1 MTRVENTGVAKTTA
15 MSAWW
20 EESRATL
27 ILGVP
32 LIGAQLAQMAINA
45 TDALMIGWLGA
56 TELAASVLALQLFF
70 LTWLAGL
77 GLLQAVMPL
86 ASRAEGKGDVRS
98 VRRASR
104 MGLWISFIYTT
115 LAMVVLW
122 NGESILLALGQEQK
136 VSAIAASYLRIVQWS
151 MYPSLFVMALRS
163 FLTSIERSQIVL
175 WATVV
180 SALLN
185 GALDY
190 VLVFGYYGFPK
201 LGILGAGIASVGT
214 AFASCVILIAYV
226 LWEEKSQKYEVF
238 VRFWRADWP
247 AFFEILRLGWP
258 ISLMLVA
265 EVGLFAAAALM
276 MGWIGTLELAAHG
289 IAGQLSGIAFMIPLG
304 FANAAVVR
312 VGMALGRNEVDG
324 ITRAAWV
331 AIIWAIIIG
340 ILGAILFLAI
350 PEVLLGFYLDSS
362 NPDALEVIRIGV
374 PLVLIAAIYMVVD
387 GIQVVA
393 GGVLRGLSDTRVPMV
408 IAIVGYWVIGVPLSY
423 VMAFVFDW
431 GPAGIWVGLASGLF
445 VTGILLLI
453 RFHYRD
459 RLGLVRLG

>member
-1 MTRVENTGVAKTTA
+1 MTRVEDTGVAKTTA

-27 ILGVP
+27 ILGLP

-56 TELAASVLALQLFF
+56 IELAASVLALQLFF
-70 LTWLAGL
+70 FIWLAGL
-77 GLLQAVMPL
+77 GFLQAVMPL

-122 NGESILLALGQEQK
+122 NGESLLLALGQEPE

-175 WATVV
+175 WATVA

-185 GALDY
+185 AALDY
-190 VLVFGYYGFPK
+190 VLIFGYYGFPK

-265 EVGLFAAAALM
+265 EIGLFAAATLM

-289 IAGQLSGIAFMIPLG
+289 IAMQLSGIAFMIPLG

-312 VGMALGRNEVDG
+312 VGIAAGRNDVGG

-350 PEVLLGFYLDSS
+350 PEVLLAFYLDSS
-362 NPDALEVIRIGV
+362 NPDAPAVIRIGV
-374 PLVLIAAIYMVVD
+374 PLVLIAAIYMIVD
-387 GIQVVA
+387 GVQVVA
-393 GGVLRGLSDTRVPMV
+393 GGVLRGLSDTRMPMV
-408 IAIVGYWVIGVPLSY
+408 IAIVGYWFIGMPLSY
-423 VMAFVFDW
+423 VMTFVFDW
-431 GPAGIWVGLASGLF
+431 GPAGIWVGLATGLF

-453 RFHYRD
+453 RFQYRD
-459 RLGLVRLG
+459 QLGLVRLG

>member
-1 MTRVENTGVAKTTA
+1 MTRVESTSVAKTTA

-20 EESRATL
+20 GESKATL
-27 ILGVP
+27 MLGLP

-77 GLLQAVMPL
+77 GFLQAVMPL
-86 ASRAEGKGDVRS
+86 ASRAEGKGDIRN

-104 MGLWISFIYTT
+104 MGLWISLIYTSI
-115 LAMVVLW
+115 AMVVLW
-122 NGESILLALGQEQK
+122 NGESILLALGQKPE
-136 VSAIAASYLRIVQWS
+136 VAEIAASYLRIVQWS

-180 SALLN
+180 SAIVN
-185 GALDY
+185 AALDY
-190 VLVFGYYGFPK
+190 VLIFGYYGFPK
-201 LGILGAGIASVGT
+201 LGILGAGIASVAT
-214 AFASCVILIAYV
+214 ALAACLILIAYV
-226 LWEEKSQKYEVF
+226 LWEEKSRRYELF

-247 AFFEILRLGWP
+247 AFAEILRLGWP

-265 EVGLFAAAALM
+265 EVGLFSAAALM

-289 IAGQLSGIAFMIPLG
+289 IAVQLSGIAFMIPLG

-312 VGMALGRNEVDG
+312 VGIALGRNDVDG

-331 AIIWAIIIG
+331 AIIWAILIG
-340 ILGAILFLAI
+340 ILGAVLFVAI
-350 PEVLLGFYLDSS
+350 PEVLLGLYLDAS
-362 NPDALEVIRIGV
+362 NPDAADVIRIGV

-408 IAIVGYWVIGVPLSY
+408 IAVVGYWFIGVPLSY
-423 VMAFVFDW
+423 VMAFTFDW
-431 GPAGIWVGLASGLF
+431 GPEGIWVGLAMGLF

-453 RFHYRD
+453 RFQCRD
-459 RLGLVRLG
+459 KLGLVRLG

>member
-1 MTRVENTGVAKTTA
+1 MTRVEYTSVAKPTG

-20 EESRATL
+20 GESNATL
-27 ILGVP
+27 LLGLP

-70 LTWLAGL
+70 LMWLGGL
-77 GLLQAVMPL
+77 GFLQAVMPL
-86 ASRAEGKGDVRS
+86 ASRAEGKGDTRN

-104 MGLWISFIYTT
+104 MGLWVALIYTT
-115 LAMVVLW
+115 LAMFVLW
-122 NGESILLALGQEQK
+122 HGESILLALGQDPE
-136 VSAIAASYLRIVQWS
+136 VSAIAAEYLRVMQWS
-151 MYPSLFVMALRS
+151 MYPSLFVAALRS

-180 SALLN
+180 GAVINAL
-185 GALDY
+185 LDY
-190 VLVFGYYGFPK
+190 VLIFGYWGFPQ
-201 LGILGAGIASVGT
+201 LGILGAGIASVLT

-226 LWEEKSQKYEVF
+226 FSEEKSRKYEVF

-289 IAGQLSGIAFMIPLG
+289 IAVQLSGIAFMIPLG
-304 FANAAVVR
+304 LSSAAVVR
-312 VGMALGRNEVDG
+312 VGIATGRSDPDG

-331 AIIWAIIIG
+331 ALIWAIIMG
-340 ILGAILFLAI
+340 VLGAILFVAFPDTLIA
-350 PEVLLGFYLDSS
+350 FYLDSA
-362 NPDALEVIRIGV
+362 NPDAADVIRLGV
-374 PLVLIAAIYMVVD
+374 PLVFIAAVYMVVD

-393 GGVLRGLSDTRVPMV
+393 GGVLRGLSDTRIPMV
-408 IAIVGYWVIGVPLSY
+408 IAVIGYWIIGVPLSY
-423 VMAFVFDW
+423 VMAFNFDW
-431 GPAGIWVGLASGLF
+431 GPEGIWVGLASGLF
-445 VTGILLLI
+445 ITGILLLI
-453 RFHYRD
+453 RFQR
-459 RLGLVRLG
+459 REQLGLVKLG